1 MASVRVRGLPDHLHE
16 ELRRRARAEGVTLSD
31 LVTRFIRRELAVAA
45 NRDWLSELL
54 AEPARETDVDI
65 ESLMDEIRAG

>member
-1 MASVRVRGLPDHLHE
+1 M
-16 ELRRRARAEGVTLSD
+16 SD
-31 LVTRFIRRELAVAA
+31 LVTRLIRRELAVAA